1 MRRILAPLI
10 VATALAGCAKPQ
22 PLYVDH
28 AWVRL
33 NAVANGPA
41 AAYFTLHGGPAPA
54 TLISVAT
61 DTAVRAEMHQSMDQ
75 GGIATMT
82 PITSVAIPAKTLVR
96 FAPGGRHV
104 MLFNVNPEIKAGGA
118 MNFTFT
124 FADSE
129 RILQT
134 ASVIA
139 AGDPAPK

>member
-1 MRRILAPLI
+1 MRRLVALSLAML
-10 VATALAGCAKPQ
+10 ALAACSKPK
-22 PLYVDH
+22 PLYVDA

-33 NAVANGPA
+33 NAVAADPA
-41 AAYFTLHGGPAPA
+41 AAYFTVHGGPSDE

-61 DTAVRAEMHQSMDQ
+61 DTAVRAQMHQSTTT
-75 GGIATMT
+75 GGMASMT
-82 PITSVAIPAKTLVR
+82 PLTSVPIPAGTVIR

-104 MLFNVNPEIKAGGA
+104 MLFDVNPAIKAGGA

-124 FADSE
+124 FANGD

-139 AGDPAPK
+139 AGDPPLK